1 MPRLFTAVL
10 ALIIVHVPVWAGE
23 LTFTFI
29 GNESVHITD
38 GKNTIITDFPYQSGA
53 FGYMEYDMKDVPSID
68 GAICLVTHVHTDHWS
83 KRLFA
88 ELKGTKVI
96 GPPSVTKQVED
107 QDRVIEIAS
116 GAAARLGELDV
127 LAIATPHNLAPDHF
141 SYLVVWHGIRIYF
154 PGDTETP
161 AEILH
166 RRDIDVMF
174 ITPWL
179 IRTLDRQNLRLDCD
193 KLVVYHQKTDE
204 EFPEYQGVVRMKQ
217 GEQFT
222 VSYED

>member
-1 MPRLFTAVL
+1 MRIAFTVIAVL
-10 ALIIVHVPVWAGE
+10 FIHVHAWAGE

-29 GNESVHITD
+29 GNESFHITD
-38 GKNTIITDFPYQSGA
+38 GENTIISDFPYQSGA
-53 FGYMEYDMKDVPSID
+53 FGYMEYDIESIPSTD
-68 GAICLVTHVHTDHWS
+68 GAICLITHVHTDHWNG
-83 KRLFA
+83 KLFD
-88 ELKGTKVI
+88 ELEGTKVI
-96 GPPSVTKQVED
+96 GPPTVTKYVEKG
-107 QDRVIEIAS
+107 RIIEVES
-116 GAAARLGELDV
+116 GAAARLDDLNI
-127 LAIATPHNLAPDHF
+127 LAISTPHNLAQDHF
-141 SYLVVWHGIRIYF
+141 SYLVDWHGIRIYF

-179 IRTLDRQNLRLDCD
+179 IRTLDRQNLRLDCE

-204 EFPEYQGVVRMKQ
+204 EFPDYQGVVRMQQ

-222 VSYED
+222 IAYED